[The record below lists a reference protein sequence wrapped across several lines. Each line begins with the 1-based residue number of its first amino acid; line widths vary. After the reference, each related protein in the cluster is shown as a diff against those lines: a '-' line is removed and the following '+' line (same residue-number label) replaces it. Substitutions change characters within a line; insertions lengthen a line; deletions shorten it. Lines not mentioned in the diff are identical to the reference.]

1 MVACELKV
9 ANCTEAEIVFD
20 FLEMFLNSIGKLY
33 STFLF
38 FFQLAGIHI
47 PQLGLELDKIYQIM
61 RSLWKL
67 SPRKQSNKTK
77 EVLVSDTVKNLAS

>member
-47 PQLGLELDKIYQIM
+47 PQLDLELDKIYQIM